1 MTDQLLTHFLFPQD
15 LEMMTLWVGGV
26 EEAVALVT
34 EGGPEVEAEAE
45 AEAWDASE
53 MDLLAESRQT
63 SENPL
68 TVSHLFILKKFPL
81 YKCFS
86 QREIIMDPIYSSVHV
101 PAQTSSVQV
110 NHSHKQK
117 MFQFRRLNV

>member
-1 MTDQLLTHFLFPQD
+1 MTDQLLTRFLFPQD

-34 EGGPEVEAEAE
+34 EGGPEVEAEA
-45 AEAWDASE
+45 WDASE

-68 TVSHLFILKKFPL
+68 TVSHLFILKKSFL
-81 YKCFS
+81 YIS
-86 QREIIMDPIYSSVHV
+86 
-101 PAQTSSVQV
+101 ALV
-110 NHSHKQK
+110 NVKS
-117 MFQFRRLNV
+117 

>member
-1 MTDQLLTHFLFPQD
+1 MTDQLLTRFLFPQD

-45 AEAWDASE
+45 AWDASE

-68 TVSHLFILKKFPL
+68 TVSHLFILKKSFL
-81 YKCFS
+81 YIS
-86 QREIIMDPIYSSVHV
+86 
-101 PAQTSSVQV
+101 ALV
-110 NHSHKQK
+110 NVKS
-117 MFQFRRLNV
+117 